1 MASIVVGVT
10 GKYCSGKSLVAKNL
24 NLSGS
29 VEIDVDFL
37 GHKALNNCKE
47 EITNR
52 FGDKVLIDNK
62 IDRRILSSVV
72 FSDSSAL
79 RDLEGIVHPEMVSMV
94 EKCIADT
101 AGVVVIHAALLY
113 RMKLDL
119 LCDLIVW
126 VEAPFII
133 RFLRGLKRNSCQ
145 WLKVI
150 RIMRAQYDVIKS
162 GGNSTKPVLEIN
174 NTGNVNNLIINVKNI
189 VKSHPTLKKH

>member
-1 MASIVVGVT
+1 M
-10 GKYCSGKSLVAKNL
+10 AKNL
-24 NLSGS
+24 NLSES

-94 EKCIADT
+94 EKCFADT

-133 RFLRGLKRNSCQ
+133 FTSHISLLKGVISKSSIFGPSLFLSQLSVPDSPLYDLCVPALGTLSVP
-145 WLKVI
+145 VI
-150 RIMRAQYDVIKS
+150 WPI
-162 GGNSTKPVLEIN
+162 
-174 NTGNVNNLIINVKNI
+174 
-189 VKSHPTLKKH
+189 